1 MWAINHPPGHCEK
14 QMFKLENPSLYV
26 VCKPCISPLLII
38 NVLFQNSVC
47 FILLLKMILESKIT
61 TLWCSK
67 YHHLPI
73 YLEVISPL
81 NNHQVSHQY
90 RILKSLIHWLTL
102 VASFTVLALQTQWHA
117 DPGPSLDHS
126 PDNNIKS
133 THHAKLLALPVALP
147 GSSQRWLG
155 RVVVGCD
162 VATVSI
168 RQPFSSTT
176 HQINTQF

>member
-1 MWAINHPPGHCEK
+1 
-14 QMFKLENPSLYV
+14 MFKLENPSLYV

-90 RILKSLIHWLTL
+90 RILKPLIHRLTPL
-102 VASFTVLALQTQWHA
+102 LHHLLFWHYRHNGTQTLALLLTTVLTTISKALIMQSFWLFQWHCLGVVRGGWEGLWLGVMLLQSPL
-117 DPGPSLDHS
+117 DNPSLAPHT
-126 PDNNIKS
+126 K
-133 THHAKLLALPVALP
+133 
-147 GSSQRWLG
+147 
-155 RVVVGCD
+155 
-162 VATVSI
+162 
-168 RQPFSSTT
+168 
-176 HQINTQF
+176 